1 MINVDDGDSADV
13 TPLTPRVGGA
23 EKVTGKARY
32 AGDLVVPGMIE
43 GKFLRSPY
51 AHARILSIDT
61 RQAEALPGVVAVIT
75 RKDFTDVS
83 PYADENRR

>member
-1 MINVDDGDSADV
+1 MKVERNFSVIGTSVQRVD
-13 TPLTPRVGGA
+13 GA

-32 AGDLVVPGMIE
+32 TGDLVLPGVIE

-75 RKDFTDVS
+75 SKDFTDVS